1 LVALARVV
9 DVRPVLADAL
19 ASGAVNPGQAS
30 AIARVLDDVPADE
43 PAMRDKV
50 EASLVELA
58 SQFEPGILHGLGER
72 VLAQLDA
79 DVADRRL
86 RQRLDRDER
95 HARQRRAFT
104 LSAHGLGGVRLSGLL
119 DAEGAAAV
127 AAAIDPLVAP
137 VKGDDGPDL
146 RTPAARRADALVEAC
161 RLALASGGLPPTG
174 GIPPQLTVTVGW
186 DALRRGVGVGE
197 LDTGGHLAPATVRRL
212 ACEAQILPAV
222 LGTAGVPID
231 LGRTRRLF
239 TGAARQAV
247 LLRDHGC
254 AFPGCDRPERWTV
267 VHHIKHWIDGG
278 ATDLDNAVAL
288 CGHHHRVVHAGAW
301 TVRLGRDR
309 RPEFVPPA
317 SIDATQRPRRN
328 PYHQRR

>member
-1 LVALARVV
+1 
-9 DVRPVLADAL
+9 
-19 ASGAVNPGQAS
+19 
-30 AIARVLDDVPADE
+30 
-43 PAMRDKV
+43 
-50 EASLVELA
+50 
-58 SQFEPGILHGLGER
+58 
-72 VLAQLDA
+72 
-79 DVADRRL
+79 
-86 RQRLDRDER
+86 
-95 HARQRRAFT
+95 
-104 LSAHGLGGVRLSGLL
+104 LSADGLGGVRLSGLL

-127 AAAIDPLVAP
+127 AAAIDPLAAP